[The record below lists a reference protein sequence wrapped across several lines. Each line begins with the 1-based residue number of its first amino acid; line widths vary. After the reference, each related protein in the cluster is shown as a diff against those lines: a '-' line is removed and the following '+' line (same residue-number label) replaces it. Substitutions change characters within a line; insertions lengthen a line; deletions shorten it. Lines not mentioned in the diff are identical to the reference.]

1 MIFEKK
7 LASFVCKF
15 SQFDILFKSMVCNGL
30 FISKP
35 IPCTAETYTVN
46 VQINKIVLLT
56 ASPTEKESES
66 KRIIVE
72 ERYD

>member
-1 MIFEKK
+1 MPKCS
-7 LASFVCKF
+7 LLPSANRGVHLSTAS
-15 SQFDILFKSMVCNGL
+15 CNGL